1 MAAALAALALTTG
14 VVAAA
19 CGSDSGDTG
28 TDGGSAAAGGDPGEI
43 KTGVLVGLTGGLA
56 PYGKPNAKAAE
67 LGAGVVNDAAS
78 AEQIDLSMALTTED
92 SKTDPAA
99 AQEAAT
105 KLIETDGVTVM
116 AGPMASS
123 EVIPTAENVAVD
135 AGVPIISPSA
145 TDPAI
150 SELDDSGLVAR
161 TAPSDANQGKLL
173 AQVIAGQIGADAT
186 VNTGN
191 RNDAYGN
198 SLVQEFSKA
207 WEAGGGTI
215 GASVPY
221 DPKAASLDSEAA
233 KLAAGNPDAWVII
246 DFTAD
251 FPKMGNALVRTG
263 RWDPAKTWTADGLK
277 DPGLAKQVKIAEG
290 MQGTVPTSIGAP
302 AAEAFDALWKEKAGM
317 ERQTYDAQMFDAIVL
332 YALAAERAGSADGA
346 QVAAKLQEVSG
357 PPGKKYTFEQLGEA
371 LQAAKAGEDIDY
383 EGASGPIDLDANGDP
398 QAANYGTWKYQGG
411 TLVESDEVFPLSASG
426 ESGTS
431 TTN

>member
-14 VVAAA
+14 AVAAG
-19 CGSDSGDTG
+19 CGSDDADTG
-28 TDGGSAAAGGDPGEI
+28 TDGGSAAAGGDVGEL
-43 KTGVLVGLTGGLA
+43 KVGVLVGLTGGLA

-78 AEQIDLSMALTTED
+78 DAGVDISMALTTED
-92 SKTDPAA
+92 TKTDPAA

-105 KLIETDGVTVM
+105 KLIETDGVNVLV
-116 AGPMASS
+116 GPMASS

-135 AGVPIISPSA
+135 AGVPLTSPSA

-173 AQVIAGQIGADAT
+173 AQVIADQIGADAT
-186 VNTGN
+186 VNVGN

-198 SLVQEFSKA
+198 SLVREFTRA
-207 WEAGGGTI
+207 WEGGGGTI
-215 GASVPY
+215 GANVPY
-221 DPKAASLDSEAA
+221 DPKATSLDSEAA
-233 KLAAGNPDAWVII
+233 KLAAGDPAAWVIV
-246 DFTAD
+246 DFVAD

-263 RWDPAKTWTADGLK
+263 KWDPAKTWTTDGLK
-277 DPGLAKQVKIAEG
+277 DPGLAAQTKIAEG

-302 AAEAFDALWKEKAGM
+302 AAEAFNTLWEAEAGM
-317 ERQTYDAQMFDAIVL
+317 DRQTYDAQAFDAAIL
-332 YALAAERAGSADGA
+332 YALAAVRTGSTDGA
-346 QVAAKLQEVSG
+346 EIAGALQEVSG
-357 PPGKKYTFEQLGEA
+357 PPGTKYTFEQIADA
-371 LQAAKAGEDIDY
+371 LRAVKAGEDIDY

-398 QAANYGTWKYQGG
+398 QAANYGTWKFEGG
-411 TLVESDEVFPLSASG
+411 KLVESSEVFPLQGGGA
-426 ESGTS
+426 GT

>member
-1 MAAALAALALTTG
+1 
-14 VVAAA
+14 
-19 CGSDSGDTG
+19 
-28 TDGGSAAAGGDPGEI
+28 
-43 KTGVLVGLTGGLA
+43 
-56 PYGKPNAKAAE
+56 
-67 LGAGVVNDAAS
+67 
-78 AEQIDLSMALTTED
+78 MALTTED
-92 SKTDPAA
+92 SKTDPAG

-105 KLIETDGVTVM
+105 KLIETDGVTLM

-123 EVIPTAENVAVD
+123 EIIPTAENVAVD

-150 SELDDSGLVAR
+150 SELTDSGLVAR

-233 KLAAGNPDAWVII
+233 KLAGGSPDAWVII

-263 RWDPAKTWTADGLK
+263 KWDPAKTWTADGLK
-277 DPGLAKQVKIAEG
+277 DPGLAKQVKISEG

-332 YALAAERAGSADGA
+332 YALAAERAGSADGTE
-346 QVAAKLQEVSG
+346 VASRLQEVSG

-371 LQAAKAGEDIDY
+371 LAAVKAGEDIDY

-398 QAANYGTWKYQGG
+398 QAANYGTWKYEGG
-411 TLVESDEVFPLSASG
+411 KLVESDEVFPLSASG
-426 ESGTS
+426 ESGT